1 MESIKLINT
10 GLKCDNPTCEWE
22 DETIKV
28 EDYKDFI
35 NAPCPECGENI
46 LTQEDLDNMTKVHE
60 VMNFVNSLDQE
71 TLDSMYATIAATP
84 GGAKMI
90 EDLESLGLGKDGIFS
105 MKVKMRFKV
114 RVALVRLFLI
124 SLMQRCQNGLH
135 LSFYLRLFLQR

>member
-84 GGAKMI
+84 GGTKMI

-105 MKVKMRFKV
+105 MEVNTHKE
-114 RVALVRLFLI
+114 L
-124 SLMQRCQNGLH
+124 SLGVIKHIKNE
-135 LSFYLRLFLQR
+135 

>member
-1 MESIKLINT
+1 MMESIKLINT

-60 VMNFVNSLDQE
+60 VMNFVNSLDRE
-71 TLDSMYATIAATP
+71 TLDGMYATIAATP

-90 EDLESLGLGKDGIFS
+90 TELESLGLGKDGIFS
-105 MKVKMRFKV
+105 MEVSTSKE
-114 RVALVRLFLI
+114 I
-124 SLMQRCQNGLH
+124 SLGNIKH
-135 LSFYLRLFLQR
+135 IKNE